1 MYVNGY
7 FDTYG
12 QGLGDIIP
20 GLKRGFSQ
28 IKSGINPLSAR
39 PKEVE
44 QLLAKYGNERITKV
58 KIMKTPIQKTI
69 TSILNVASL
78 FQLENKLKKLNY
90 DDLYHLYLNLYL
102 ENGLIYGIEKNQ
114 RLRIVEGGFKPDP
127 KNTVSIEI
135 NFPKKPTLKSLFE
148 QGEKKS
154 GDNFYR
160 YDAIVYNCQRFVI
173 DLIGN
178 LIPEEAKKWILQDI
192 REVVPSLYNKVLRTI
207 TDLAAA
213 KDYIW
218 SGGNNL

>member
-1 MYVNGY
+1 MYVN
-7 FDTYG
+7 DNDDPYG
-12 QGLGDIIP
+12 SGIKDIIP
-20 GLKRGFSQ
+20 GLKRGFFQ
-28 IKSGINPLSAR
+28 IKSGFHPLEVR

-44 QLLAKYGNERITKV
+44 NLLNDVGNERVMKV
-58 KIMKTPIQKTI
+58 KIMKIPIQKTI

-102 ENGLIYGIEKNQ
+102 EDGSVVGIEKNQ
-114 RLRIVEGGFKPDP
+114 RLRIVPGGFPD
-127 KNTVSIEI
+127 KNAVSIEI
-135 NFPKKPTLKSLFE
+135 TFPKPPSLKSLFE

-154 GDNFYR
+154 GPNFYR

-192 REVVPSLYNKVLRTI
+192 KEVVPSLYNKVLRTI

-218 SGGNNL
+218 KGGKK